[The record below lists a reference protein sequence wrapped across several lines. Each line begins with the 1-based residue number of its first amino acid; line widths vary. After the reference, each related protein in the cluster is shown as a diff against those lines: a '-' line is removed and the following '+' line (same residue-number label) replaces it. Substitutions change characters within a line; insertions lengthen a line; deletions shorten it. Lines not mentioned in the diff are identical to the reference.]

1 MSRLITK
8 GFQTFAL
15 LPEWILI
22 QRAKLGEKEAFGK
35 LYELYVDRLYRYCFF
50 RVGNNRELA
59 EDLVQSSFIKAWEK
73 IDTFGKGLP
82 AGRQGSFQAWLYT
95 ITRNTLVDHIR
106 SDKQNVSI
114 DETFAD
120 EKQELEEHVHKKM
133 EVEKV
138 MKAVK
143 YLTDEQQELIIL
155 KFIEDLSNKEIAK
168 ILGKKEDAIRAMQY
182 RALQELR
189 KILK

>member
-73 IDTFGKGLP
+73 IDTFKK
-82 AGRQGSFQAWLYT
+82 GSFQAWLYT